1 MNKFEEYTK
10 IANEARKLAKSIT
23 VEDVEQVWRE
33 WLEANPRF
41 FAVAWSQ
48 GTPSF
53 NDGEPC
59 RFSVHETY
67 YLTLDE
73 LKRQAEE
80 EGADM
85 ALLEQDEDACLKEFD
100 ARQLY
105 LFAEYCEWNGETS
118 TPPNIHADILER
130 LFGDSYIVITR
141 KRCYTRY
148 YESY

>member
-10 IANEARKLAKSIT
+10 IANEARKLASTIT
-23 VEDVEQVWRE
+23 VQDVEQAWRE

-41 FAVAWSQ
+41 FAVAWKQ

-85 ALLEQDEDACLKEFD
+85 ALLEQDENAWLEEIGTK
-100 ARQLY
+100 QLY
-105 LFAEYCEWNGETS
+105 LFAEYCDWNGETS
-118 TPPNIHADILER
+118 KSPNIHRDILER
-130 LFGDSYIVITR
+130 LFGDSYVVITR
-141 KRCYTRY
+141 KKSYTDY